1 MGYIDTFDNHEI
13 RSVEYAREILP
24 LYRFKEGQIDAICDL
39 IMATKLSPGPSSL
52 LDKIICDANLDHLG
66 RADFLIQSDRLFQEY
81 LLNKKIRNKKDWNL
95 MQVELLENH
104 EFYTETAR
112 KLREISTEQQI
123 EIIKQFS

>member
-1 MGYIDTFDNHEI
+1 
-13 RSVEYAREILP
+13 
-24 LYRFKEGQIDAICDL
+24 
-39 IMATKLSPGPSSL
+39 MATKLPPVPSSL